1 MPLRVVNVTPNVL
14 SNDTQG
20 DTEPSIA
27 VDGANPQRIAITA
40 FTPDPAGSG
49 SAPIYMSTDGG
60 VNWATVVCLPGGNT
74 TFDSSIR
81 FAGQAGTFYAGIL
94 RADTSNLSILR
105 SAFPPAGLMAQLIN
119 RAGPDQPWVV
129 ASWAGVPGGTA
140 ERVYV
145 TSNDGGQAAVQFSL
159 DAATAA
165 APAGFGA
172 AVNLQLRPGS
182 SRPSVRGAIHRSGRI
197 YITFVRTGAGGS
209 DIVVMRDDAWGGNGF
224 ADLVDPG
231 DGIAGLRVVS
241 GVTVPPVGTML
252 GTQRVSS
259 RIAVA
264 VDPRSRRRVYLAW
277 CDGAVT
283 AMSPFTLH
291 VRRSDDGG
299 TTWTGD
305 LRTILNVTNP
315 CLAVNV
321 QGVVALLYQQLVNVA
336 GANRWNTVLERSTNR
351 FATVAT
357 TSVLANTPPGV
368 GFGSAGDLGDF
379 CNLIAH
385 AKDFYG
391 TFCAVNA
398 PLNANFPS
406 GVTFLRNANF
416 ATGNLRNLAN
426 TANVATSVDP
436 FFVQWQTVE
445 PKDDVYVRDWT
456 DSAAVADDGA
466 EPSLRPAF
474 YVTPD
479 VWNRRG
485 TDPGAFV
492 SDRPANENAG
502 NGVGIIGN
510 NWMFARIR
518 RRAAAPAGAPDLA
531 VTAHFLVSPL
541 GTGSNYLDASSVD
554 PDVTFPD
561 PDPVVTFAAADVG
574 PVTTGAFPWHLNPVA
589 STHLCAAVEI
599 SAPGDPFVGA
609 SLRGRAPGWP
619 DTDLEIV
626 DDNNKAQRNMGLS
639 TTAARE
645 SLGESVLWAIVH
657 NAAAWRRDLELR
669 IRWPIPRDAQGRPA
683 AVVVRPGAEPM
694 PIRGDARIVL
704 RRMEPLENRWI
715 GVRLRGL
722 TGKPGLVAA
731 VEFDEMVGDAAVN
744 GFALGVQ
751 LGSDREVATHARERL
766 RSVATRL
773 VYGWGADLGD
783 ALETLSGDRPLK
795 FPDAMALAGQIAEL
809 SLGRGR
815 DQFGIDAALGAFKR
829 VATKEGPARL
839 VALAALME
847 TVDAH
852 LTSLRLARGTRAD
865 ILQTVRWELAVV
877 EDAPGAAGNAALAR
891 IAARCR
897 QFVEDWEA
905 RKADPG
911 DAVGLVR
918 ATLEPMGTL
927 GSKNTQ
933 RDLLRLGEACLAAS
947 QDLDLFQGRYAAL
960 VRALAAALEG
970 RRRRR

>member
-14 SNDTQG
+14 SNDTNG

-40 FTPDPAGSG
+40 FTPDPASSG
-49 SAPIYMSTDGG
+49 SAPIYVSTDGG

-81 FAGQAGTFYAGIL
+81 FAGRVGTFYAGIL
-94 RADTSNLSILR
+94 RADSSNLAILR
-105 SAFPPAGLMAQLIN
+105 SAFPPAGVMTQLIN
-119 RAGPDQPWVV
+119 RAGPDQPWVA
-129 ASWAGVPGGTA
+129 ASWGGST

-145 TSNDGGQAAVQFSL
+145 TSNDGGQAAVQFSI

-172 AVNLQLRPGS
+172 ALNLQLRTGS
-182 SRPSVRGAIHRSGRI
+182 SRPSVRGAIHRSGRVF
-197 YITFVRTGAGGS
+197 ITFVHTAAAGS
-209 DIVVMRDDAWGGNGF
+209 DIVVMRDDNWGANNFG
-224 ADLVDPG
+224 DLLDTG
-231 DGIAGLRVVS
+231 DGIAGVRIVT

-259 RIAVA
+259 RIAIA
-264 VDPRSRRRVYLAW
+264 VDPRNRRRVYVAW

-283 AMSPFTLH
+283 VASPFTLH
-291 VRRSDDGG
+291 LRRSDDGG
-299 TTWTGD
+299 ATWTGD
-305 LRTILNVTNP
+305 LRTITNVTNP
-315 CLAVNV
+315 GLAVNV
-321 QGVVALLYQQLVNVA
+321 QGVVAMIYQRLVNVA
-336 GANRWNTVLERSTNR
+336 GNNRWSTVLERSTNR
-351 FATVAT
+351 FATVTT
-357 TSVLANTPPGV
+357 TSELANTPPGV
-368 GFGSAGDLGDF
+368 GFGLAGDLGDF
-379 CNLIAH
+379 ANLTAH

-391 TFCAVNA
+391 AFCAVNA

-406 GVTFLRNANF
+406 GVTFLRNADF
-416 ATGNLRNLAN
+416 ATGNLRNLTN

-436 FFVQWQTVE
+436 FLVHWQTVE

-492 SDRPANENAG
+492 SDRPSNEDAG

-510 NWMFARIR
+510 NWLFARIR
-518 RRAAAPAGAPDLA
+518 RKAAAPAGAPDLA

-541 GTGSNYLDASSVD
+541 GTGSNYADASSMD

-574 PVTTGAFPWHLNPVA
+574 PVTTTAFPWHLNPVA

-599 SAPGDPFVGA
+599 STPSDPLVGA

-639 TTAARE
+639 TAAARE
-645 SLGESVLWAIVH
+645 SQGESVLWAIVH
-657 NAAAWRRDLELR
+657 NAALFRRDLELQ
-669 IRWPIPRDAQGRPA
+669 IRWPIPRDATGRPSA
-683 AVVVRPGAEPM
+683 IIISPGLEPM
-694 PIRGDARIVL
+694 PIRTGGRIVL
-704 RRMEPLENRWI
+704 RRMQPLENRWVGI
-715 GVRLRGL
+715 RLRGL
-722 TGKPGLVAA
+722 TGRRGLTVA
-731 VEFDEMVGDAAVN
+731 VEFDELVGDAAVN

-751 LGSDREVATHARERL
+751 LGTDREVEVHARERL
-766 RSVATRL
+766 RSVLTRL
-773 VYGWGADLGD
+773 IYGWKADMMD
-783 ALETLSGDRPLK
+783 ALERTGKRLPFPYAVEVAAAVAEAALK
-795 FPDAMALAGQIAEL
+795 
-809 SLGRGR
+809 RGK
-815 DQFGIDAALGAFKR
+815 DQFGVEERYVAFRR
-829 VATKEGPARL
+829 VAKREGAVRC
-839 VALAALME
+839 VALTSFLE
-847 TVDAH
+847 CVDAH
-852 LTSLRLARGTRAD
+852 LTSLQLAKGNRAD

-877 EDAPGAAGNAALAR
+877 EDASNESDAGARAR

-897 QFVEDWEA
+897 RFVDDWDARRAHGPEA
-905 RKADPG
+905 VD
-911 DAVGLVR
+911 LLR
-918 ATLEPMGTL
+918 ATLDPIASLGT
-927 GSKNTQ
+927 KQ
-933 RDLLRLGEACLAAS
+933 DQKALREKVEECLAARH
-947 QDLDLFQGRYAAL
+947 DPDTFQGKYARL
-960 VRALAAALEG
+960 VRVIQAVV
-970 RRRRR
+970 